1 MYYEKSQ
8 EIPLN
13 WPVTDYTVGARRT
26 SGGGTGTALNIP
38 VLDTNILV
46 TGVSGYGKTVFTKA
60 YVKQLFNIDENKYT
74 VFFQIKQDDFTKE
87 FLRPQDKV
95 ISYSD
100 NICPKQNLFQWNLVK
115 EIRLCPKSE
124 WDSVL
129 EEIASI
135 LFSDLLLDS
144 RNRIWVD
151 AAKATFKAFIKVILY
166 QYRNNPS
173 NYQVINAMQTMNRT
187 AMLNFLREYKK
198 NLSMLSD
205 NFEFTSNTN
214 TDTYIMPKRGRDILF
229 FLQNILDRFN
239 GTFLSESGQD
249 TIYEYLHGMYGER
262 LFMLHDYA
270 ERHSVA
276 VFERYF
282 LKYIC
287 DKIMSLNSS
296 FNKQMVL
303 ILDEID
309 KIEGDFGLTQA
320 ATLGRQFGLQC
331 ILSTQSLES
340 LYAIAPE
347 LCGEHLVNAS
357 LAGFGMT
364 VTFHPGDPHTIET
377 LQALYGKHVKQT
389 ITLPFTRYD
398 KITTVTEMRPIV
410 DEHEFATLDIGE
422 CYVKIRASDPQRV
435 KIILEASC

>member
-1 MYYEKSQ
+1 MYYERIQ
-8 EIPLN
+8 DTPLN
-13 WPVTDYTVGARRT
+13 WPVTDYGVRVRRT
-26 SGGGTGTALNIP
+26 SGDVVLDIP
-38 VLDTNILV
+38 VLDATNILV

-60 YVKQLFNIDENKYT
+60 YVKQLFNIDEHKYA
-74 VFFQIKQDDFTKE
+74 VFFQIKPDDFTEE

-100 NICPKQNLFQWNLVK
+100 NVCPKENLFQWNLVR
-115 EIRLCPKSE
+115 EIRLCPQSE

-166 QYRNNPS
+166 QYTNNPS
-173 NYQVINAMQTMNRT
+173 NYQVINSMKTMNRKDL
-187 AMLNFLREYKK
+187 LNFLNEYKP
-198 NLSMLSD
+198 NLSMLMD
-205 NFEFTSNTN
+205 NFDFTPN

-229 FLQNILDRFN
+229 FLQNILDQFN
-239 GTFLSESGQD
+239 GTFLSKDGQD
-249 TIYEYLHGMYGER
+249 TIYEYLHGVFGER
-262 LFMLHDYA
+262 LFVLHDYA
-270 ERHSVA
+270 ARHSVA

-287 DKIMSLNSS
+287 DKVMSLNSS
-296 FNKQMVL
+296 FNKKMVL
-303 ILDEID
+303 VLDEID
-309 KIEGDFGLTQA
+309 KIGGDFGLTEV
-320 ATLGRQFGLQC
+320 ATLGRQFGLEC
-331 ILSTQSLES
+331 IVSTQSLES
-340 LYAIAPE
+340 LYAISPE

-377 LQALYGKHVKQT
+377 LQALYGKHMKQT
-389 ITLPFTRYD
+389 ITFPLTRYD

-435 KIILEASC
+435 KIILEAS